1 MVAHVALLAVRRSL
15 ENQFMSVHV
24 GQYEGLFLINPTF
37 AGGNWDAA
45 RQEVEHILNRANA
58 EILHLRKWDERRLAY
73 PVEGHKRGL
82 YALAF
87 FRCEGPKVAGIE
99 RDVQLSTNILRAL
112 IIKADHLGLADMEQM
127 IPQQPAVDEHSGRG
141 FRRSHDRQAD
151 RSNDAPAESDI
162 TA

>member
-1 MVAHVALLAVRRSL
+1 MVAHVAPLPVRQFL
-15 ENQFMSVHV
+15 ENAFMSVHI
-24 GQYEGLFLINPTF
+24 GQYEGLFLINPSY

-73 PVEGHKRGL
+73 PVKGHKRGL
-82 YALAF
+82 FVLAF
-87 FRCEGPKVAGIE
+87 FRCEGPRVAGIE

-112 IIKADHLGLADMEQM
+112 VIKADHLALADVEQM
-127 IPQQPAVDEHSGRG
+127 TPQQPAAEDHPGRG
-141 FRRSHDRQAD
+141 HRRSHDRQPE
-151 RSNDAPAESDI
+151 RSTEAPSEPEL